1 MLYGILSS
9 VLYASSQIIDKHMM
23 HYQHLD
29 YKKAVALTSAI
40 SVITLSL
47 LGIFVFKINVLE
59 FNFDFFTIA
68 LFAALV
74 LTAVFDFM
82 LYFKGLSLTSV
93 SDAQPYLTF
102 SFFFIVIMASV
113 IYPQDITGVN
123 HLIIALIATGV
134 LILSNFERKHLVFSK
149 ASIILLSST
158 FFLALSKI
166 LAKGLVL
173 SIDPF
178 IVTIIQ
184 IFFMEIALLVILRQS
199 FKGTTKLN
207 WISAFLTNALWIL
220 SLFFEYKSYEII
232 GIIDTVIILS
242 SVPLVATFLDVI
254 ILKERLKKRTIFAT
268 IVITSCIIYLL
279 LTAPQLASI

>member
-1 MLYGILSS
+1 MIYGILSS
-9 VLYASSQIIDKHMM
+9 VLYAGSQIIDRHMM

-29 YKKAVALTSAI
+29 YKKAVAITSAT
-40 SVITLSL
+40 SLVTLVL
-47 LGIFVFKINVLE
+47 LGLFVFNINTLD
-59 FNFDFFTIA
+59 FNFSFFTAILFGA
-68 LFAALV
+68 LI
-74 LTAVFDFM
+74 LTAVLDFL

-102 SFFFIVIMASV
+102 SFFFIVIMAS
-113 IYPQDITGVN
+113 ILYPQDITGIN

-149 ASIILLSST
+149 ASIIILSSA

-178 IVTIIQ
+178 IVTVIQ
-184 IFFMEIALLVILRQS
+184 IFFMEIALLVILRQN
-199 FKGTTKLN
+199 FKGITKLN

-220 SLFFEYKSYEII
+220 SLFFEYLSYNVI
-232 GIIDTVIILS
+232 GIIDTVIILT

-268 IVITSCIIYLL
+268 IVITACIIYLL
-279 LTAPQLASI
+279 LTSPQLATI